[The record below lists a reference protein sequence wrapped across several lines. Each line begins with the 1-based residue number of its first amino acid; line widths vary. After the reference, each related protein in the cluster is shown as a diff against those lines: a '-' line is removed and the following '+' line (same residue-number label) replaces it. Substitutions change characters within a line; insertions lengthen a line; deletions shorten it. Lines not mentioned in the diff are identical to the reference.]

1 MKNAVFVC
9 AERLNCTS
17 ASIQLRKAASEK
29 KGGTLQPELRR
40 GGVHKRPAVGFLHL
54 LRKCFKIL
62 LLDAPRCRLSFG
74 FIAQTQTFEGSFSA
88 VSQPMFS
95 SKYSFCSIL
104 RYLQELHTP
113 AALQTLHKFRRKTT
127 EVGQKCIFVR
137 YSLFANYISRIVR
150 YSLQTMQVASR
161 CCKFRGIIIAKFI
174 DQNVG
179 NTMQHNATQF

>member
-1 MKNAVFVC
+1 MNTDRSNAPKLLSSEKFTFINVINTKCNLISDNCTVEMKNDLFVC
-9 AERLNCTS
+9 AERLNFTS

-40 GGVHKRPAVGFLHL
+40 GGLHKRPAVGFLHL
-54 LRKCFKIL
+54 LRKCFEIL

-95 SKYSFCSIL
+95 SENSFCSIL

-113 AALQTLHKFRRKTT
+113 AAL
-127 EVGQKCIFVR
+127 
-137 YSLFANYISRIVR
+137 
-150 YSLQTMQVASR
+150 
-161 CCKFRGIIIAKFI
+161 
-174 DQNVG
+174 
-179 NTMQHNATQF
+179 